1 MKRTPIIPA
10 LFLLLAACCLIS
22 SCDNTEKRNYYEI
35 KFYRFETAAQEAR
48 LDNYLESAYLPGLH
62 RAGIQN
68 VGVFK
73 LRQDGNEIQNA
84 IILLVPFTSLEQYI
98 EMPEKLKT
106 DRLYLEAGSDY
117 IESPFDD
124 PPYSRIETILLKAFA
139 GSPHLSTPKLES
151 PREERIY
158 ELRSYQGAT
167 ELLYER
173 KVEMFN
179 NGELDLFVN
188 LGFNPVFFGEVIT
201 SSFMPHL
208 MYMTCF
214 NDTLS
219 QKEHWN
225 AFREHPDWKVMKEE
239 KRYKNTVSNI
249 TKYLLYPTPYSD
261 Y

>member
-1 MKRTPIIPA
+1 MKRIVIIPA
-10 LFLLLAACCLIS
+10 LFLLLAICCLFS
-22 SCDNTEKRNYYEI
+22 SCDSPEKRDYYEM
-35 KFYRFETAAQEAR
+35 KFYSFETVEQEAR
-48 LDNYLESAYLPGLH
+48 LDHYLEFAYLPGLH

-73 LRQDGNEIQNA
+73 FSPNGNEIQNA
-84 IILLVPFTSLEQYI
+84 IVVLVPFTSLEHYI

-106 DRLYLEAGSDY
+106 DSLYLEAGVDY
-117 IESPFDD
+117 IEAPFDD

-139 GSPHLSTPKLES
+139 GSPRLSIPGLES

-179 NGELDLFVN
+179 SGESELFKN
-188 LGFNPVFFGEVIT
+188 LGFHPAFFGEVI
-201 SSFMPHL
+201 SSSHMPHL

-214 NDTLS
+214 DDTLS

-225 AFREHPDWKVMKEE
+225 AFREHPDWKVMKEK
-239 KRYKNTVSNI
+239 KRYENTVSNI
-249 TKYLLYPTPYSD
+249 TKYELYPTPYSD